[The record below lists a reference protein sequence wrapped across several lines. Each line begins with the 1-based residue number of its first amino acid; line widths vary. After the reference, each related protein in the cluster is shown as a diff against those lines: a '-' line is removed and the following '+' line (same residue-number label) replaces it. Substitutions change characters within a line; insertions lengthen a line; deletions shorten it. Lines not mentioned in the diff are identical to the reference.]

1 MEISCFSCKIRP
13 SIVSLGDI
21 SMNQSINAKFLDN
34 PGKIEA
40 ARSLSKLFRVACIKK
55 EDIQENFELYKFRT
69 RRYYPGLEEPALL
82 TLSFLANLLRDQSG
96 RDGMKEKGEM
106 DIGN

>member
-1 MEISCFSCKIRP
+1 
-13 SIVSLGDI
+13 
-21 SMNQSINAKFLDN
+21 MNQSINAKFQDN

-40 ARSLSKLFRVACIKK
+40 ARSLSKLFRVVCIKK
-55 EDIQENFELYKFRT
+55 EDISEDFELYKFRT

-106 DIGN
+106 DIGH

>member
-1 MEISCFSCKIRP
+1 MIRCFLCKIRL
-13 SIVSLGDI
+13 SIVSLGGI

-34 PGKIEA
+34 PGNIEA

-55 EDIQENFELYKFRT
+55 EDISEDFELYKFRT

>member
-1 MEISCFSCKIRP
+1 
-13 SIVSLGDI
+13 
-21 SMNQSINAKFLDN
+21 MNHSINAKLLDN

-55 EDIQENFELYKFRT
+55 EDIVEEIELYKFRT

-96 RDGMKEKGEM
+96 RDGMKEEGEM
-106 DIGN
+106 DIGHQGNKRGISI